1 MMQNERTDVVIV
13 GGGISGLSAA
23 HWLVKA
29 GFRVKVLEKEA
40 QPGGTMKT
48 RSEEGFL
55 SELGPNSALET
66 TPHIE
71 TLVSDLRLNGDF
83 LYADPSSKNRFILRN
98 GKLRPLPLSPLA
110 FLMTD
115 LFSFRAKLRLLKEPF
130 IGRATNEESI
140 AEFVT
145 RRLGK
150 EFLDYAIDPFV
161 AGIFAARP
169 EALSVRAAFPKL
181 YALEETY
188 GGLIRGMILGR
199 RERRTRKEQS
209 KDRAKSFSFR
219 QGMQSLPL
227 RLAALLG
234 EEKVACRSSV
244 SEIHVL
250 PSTGL
255 RNYVVNYLRDG
266 HSHHLEAGAV
276 ILAAPAEAAARLIQP
291 LAPKVADDL
300 AAIQYPPVVSVFLGY
315 RQQEVGHPMNGFGF
329 LVPSLENRKILGCLW
344 SSSLFPNRA
353 PAGSVGMTV
362 FVGGG
367 RQPELTSAE
376 DRELLAMVL
385 QDLESIMQIRGKPVY
400 WSLTR
405 WKKAIPQYTLGYQR
419 VMETLS
425 SFEMSYP
432 GLFFCSNFRGG
443 ISVGD
448 CIQNSES
455 IARRTT
461 AYLRGVAADQTQ
473 FKEFV

>member
-1 MMQNERTDVVIV
+1 MQNEKTDVAIV

-66 TPHIE
+66 TPHIAA
-71 TLVSDLRLNGDF
+71 LVSDLGLDDDF
-83 LYADPSSKNRFILRN
+83 LYADPSSKNRFILKSGR
-98 GKLRPLPLSPLA
+98 LRPLPLSPLA

-115 LFSFRAKLRLLKEPF
+115 LFSVSAKLRLLKEPF
-130 IGRATNEESI
+130 VGRAAEEESI
-140 AEFVT
+140 ADFVT
-145 RRLGK
+145 RRLGR

-199 RERRTRKEQS
+199 KKRKAREEQS

-219 QGMQSLPL
+219 RGMQSLPL
-227 RLAALLG
+227 RLAASLG

-244 SEIHVL
+244 SEIHMR
-250 PSTGL
+250 PSPNS
-255 RNYVVNYLRDG
+255 RRYVVNYVRDG
-266 HSHHLEAGAV
+266 QSNHLDSEAV
-276 ILAAPAEAAARLIQP
+276 ILAAPAEATARLIQP
-291 LAPKVADDL
+291 LAPTVADEL
-300 AAIQYPPVVSVFLGY
+300 AAIQYPPVVSLFLGY
-315 RQQEVGHPMNGFGF
+315 RQQEVGRPMNGFGF
-329 LVPSLENRKILGCLW
+329 LVPSLEKRKILGCLW
-344 SSSLFPNRA
+344 SSSLFPHRA

-362 FVGGG
+362 FIGGG
-367 RQPELTSAE
+367 RQPELTSAGDNE
-376 DRELLAMVL
+376 ILAMAMR
-385 QDLESIMQIRGKPVY
+385 DLESIMQIRGKPVY

-405 WKKAIPQYTLGYQR
+405 WKKAIPQYTLGHQR

-425 SFEMSYP
+425 GFEQLYP
-432 GLFFCSNFRGG
+432 GMFFCSNFRGG

-455 IARRTT
+455 IARQTT
-461 AYLRGVAADQTQ
+461 AYLRSVAR
-473 FKEFV
+473 